1 MQILSIPERML
12 MTLLESSLN
21 GKAPEVSSFR
31 EAGNQDWK
39 ECAQLAKSQGVL
51 ALAWEGLCRLP
62 EELQPYKGLKISWAL
77 AAEGC
82 EENCRRYC
90 HTVGELSS
98 FYRDHGISL
107 VQMKG
112 VGLST
117 YYKVPLHREGGDIDI
132 YTFSADCSRMTDRQ
146 AHDLADALMAEQGV
160 EVELDHPKHSHFV
173 FKGIPVEN
181 HKSFLDLDRCP
192 LSEKAESLLH
202 DSLDPQEVE
211 LPTGDRIMIPSD
223 RFNTLFVGFHA
234 LAHYG
239 SGLAL
244 HHLYDWACMIKK
256 CGIDLPEEIMADRH
270 FMKGINAMTVL
281 CNRYLGTDI
290 PAKASRKIVSD
301 MLEDILHPIDY
312 TKITV
317 KGTWNILRFKFR
329 RFRHD
334 IRSKHRFL
342 HTPIF
347 KNEKLWTKVI
357 RSIQWHLT
365 HSMTE

>member
-1 MQILSIPERML
+1 MLKLSNPERML

-31 EAGNQDWK
+31 EASNQDWK
-39 ECAQLAKSQGVL
+39 ECAQLAKRQGVL

-62 EELQPYKGLKISWAL
+62 EKAQPYQGLKISWAL
-77 AAEGC
+77 AAESC
-82 EENCRRYC
+82 EENHMRYC
-90 HTVGELSS
+90 RTVGELSS
-98 FYRDHGISL
+98 FYREHGVAL
-107 VQMKG
+107 VQLKG

-117 YYKVPLHREGGDIDI
+117 YYNIAQHREGGDIDI
-132 YTFSADCSRMTDRQ
+132 YTFSADRIRMSDAQ
-146 AHDLADALMAEQGV
+146 AHDLADELIAQQGT
-160 EVELDHPKHSHFV
+160 EVELDHPKHSHFIY
-173 FKGIPVEN
+173 KGIPVEN
-181 HKSFLDLDRCP
+181 HKTFLDLDRCP
-192 LSEKAESLLH
+192 LSDKAEEILHKSLE
-202 DSLDPQEVE
+202 PQEAE
-211 LPTGDRIMIPSD
+211 LTTGDRILIPSD

-244 HHLYDWACMIKK
+244 HHLYDWACMLKK
-256 CGIDLPEEIMADRH
+256 CGLDLPKEIMADRH

-317 KGTWNILRFKFR
+317 KGRWNVLRFKFR

-342 HTPIF
+342 HTPIL